1 MLICTERRGLINM
14 RINEK
19 NYVDKAEK
27 VISDLAEES
36 KVKSRGRVNIV
47 TTSKLRN
54 LLAMTADIYNQV
66 LLYPSEKLDDE
77 LAGRIEYL
85 RVRVMYECGR
95 ESKVKEFVRKA
106 EIIECLKEIGASKK
120 NYLLFSRY
128 MEALIAFHKYY
139 GGKEQ

>member
-1 MLICTERRGLINM
+1 M

-36 KVKSRGRVNIV
+36 KVKNRGRVNIV

-66 LLYPSEKLDDE
+66 LLYPSERLDDE
-77 LAGRIEYL
+77 LLGRIEYL

-95 ESKVKEFVRKA
+95 DNEHKVEKFIKKA
-106 EIIECLKEIGASKK
+106 ERNWCK
-120 NYLLFSRY
+120 
-128 MEALIAFHKYY
+128 
-139 GGKEQ
+139 